1 MHRFFRGDSVKQ
13 KSFWTGTGIC
23 FGMLVLILDGKTA
36 LDGARQGIALCLK
49 TVIPSLF
56 PFFVLSIL
64 LTSSLMGRS
73 MAALR
78 PFGRLFGLPA
88 GAESL
93 LIPAFLGGYPVG
105 AQTVAAAFR
114 NGQLPR
120 QEAERLLSFCSNAG
134 PAFLFGMA
142 GSMFPSRWM
151 AWALWGIHICGA
163 LFASL
168 LIPGKR
174 GKSVTPAGGQA
185 LSPSSALNA
194 ALRVM
199 ASVCGWVVLF
209 RVILAF
215 LGRWVLWL
223 LPGAAQVAI
232 AGLLELSNGCCALP
246 AVQDISARFC
256 ICSGM
261 LSFGGLCVTMQTRSV
276 TEGLSMRLYLL
287 GKLLQTLFSLAFALL
302 IMYGVWLP
310 FGVTVLAALL
320 VKIQKKSSFSP
331 AFGV

>member
-1 MHRFFRGDSVKQ
+1 
-13 KSFWTGTGIC
+13 
-23 FGMLVLILDGKTA
+23 MLVLILDGKTA
-36 LDGARQGIALCLK
+36 LEGARQGIALCLK

-73 MAALR
+73 LPVLR
-78 PFGRLFGLPA
+78 PIGRLFGLPT

-105 AQTVAAAFR
+105 AQSAAAAFR
-114 NGQLPR
+114 SGQISK
-120 QEAERLLSFCSNAG
+120 QEADRLLCFCSNAG

-142 GSMFPSRWM
+142 GAMFPRGWM
-151 AWALWGIHICGA
+151 AWALWGIHIGGA
-163 LFASL
+163 LFASF
-168 LIPGKR
+168 LIPGKNT
-174 GKSVTPAGGQA
+174 GSVTPEKGQT
-185 LSPSSALNA
+185 LSPSSALNT

-215 LGRWVLWL
+215 LGRWILWL
-223 LPGAAQVAI
+223 LPAAAQVAVM
-232 AGLLELSNGCCALP
+232 GLLELSNGCCALP
-246 AVQDISARFC
+246 AVRDIPVRFC

-276 TEGLSMRLYLL
+276 TEGLSMKLYLL
-287 GKLLQTLFSLAFALL
+287 GKLLQTLFSLSAAAL
-302 IMYGVWLP
+302 IMYGLWLP
-310 FGVTVLAALL
+310 FGAAILAVLLA
-320 VKIQKKSSFSP
+320 KIQKKSSFSP